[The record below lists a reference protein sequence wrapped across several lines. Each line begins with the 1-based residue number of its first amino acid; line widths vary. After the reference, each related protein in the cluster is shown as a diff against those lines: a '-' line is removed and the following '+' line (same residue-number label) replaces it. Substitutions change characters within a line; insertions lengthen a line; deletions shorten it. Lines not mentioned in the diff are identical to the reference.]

1 MDRPFPAYQG
11 DDSYTF
17 VCFSHA
23 DADVVYRELV
33 WLRGQGCNIWYDE
46 GITPGKEW
54 TQELADAIEGADH
67 FLFFVTPDAV
77 QSKYCRD
84 ELNFA
89 RNRNKQLASV
99 HLKQTLLTGG
109 LELSMGSTQAIL
121 RYELSHADY
130 LVKLQ
135 AALDLNR
142 QAPDPPT
149 GKLENLESGF
159 RVGGWQVA
167 PSR

>member
-89 RNRNKQLASV
+89 RNRNKLGTDLASV
-99 HLKQTLLTGG
+99 QPAEPPPSAGAV
-109 LELSMGSTQAIL
+109 GS
-121 RYELSHADY
+121 S
-130 LVKLQ
+130 
-135 AALDLNR
+135 
-142 QAPDPPT
+142 
-149 GKLENLESGF
+149 
-159 RVGGWQVA
+159 
-167 PSR
+167 